1 MTKPQKQTAIG
12 IAVVAALLIG
22 YYVFIKK
29 EDDSGYQDDP
39 TGNNPVPGN
48 PTVFNPSLAAERLYD
63 AMKETGTD
71 ENAVMAVLQTVS
83 VSNMKQVYGKFG
95 KRSYNKQL
103 GNQLNFSPFFSLPL
117 EPLNVWFKEE
127 LSAKSYETIRIKYQ
141 SLNLF

>member
-1 MTKPQKQTAIG
+1 MTKPHKQTAIA
-12 IAVVAALLIG
+12 IAVVAAILIG
-22 YYVFIKK
+22 YFVLNK
-29 EDDSGYQDDP
+29 EDDSGYQSDP
-39 TGNNPVPGN
+39 TGNNPDPNN

-63 AMKETGTD
+63 AMKESGTD

-83 VSNMKQVYGKFG
+83 VSNMKAVFGKFG

-127 LSAKSYETIRIKYQ
+127 LSSKSYETIRIKYQ